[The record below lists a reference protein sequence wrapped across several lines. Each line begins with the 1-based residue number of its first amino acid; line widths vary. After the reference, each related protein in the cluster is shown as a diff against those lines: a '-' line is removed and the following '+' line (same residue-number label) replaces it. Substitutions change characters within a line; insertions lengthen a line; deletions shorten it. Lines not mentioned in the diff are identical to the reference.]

1 MSAAETSAF
10 AVLTNIV
17 AAPSR
22 AYAAIHERP
31 TVWLPLLL
39 LIVSYCTIAFVYTH
53 LVDLP
58 WLIEQ
63 QLANARNLTDAQRE
77 QTIKAASRLP
87 AVVYGGIS
95 AVSSTAFIAGLLA
108 LTALYY
114 RGISYA
120 TGDGVTYKQ
129 WFSLASWCAIP
140 IVFGVIASLVH
151 LLSGDA
157 RFMTQEEM
165 NPFAF
170 GNLLGIER
178 GPAAPIAQ
186 RVLLGLDVTALWSL
200 ALSVLGYQT
209 FSKRSLLASAAVVLG
224 PVVLIV
230 AGVAAVVAT
239 R

>member
-1 MSAAETSAF
+1 M
-10 AVLTNIV
+10 
-17 AAPSR
+17 
-22 AYAAIHERP
+22 
-31 TVWLPLLL
+31 
-39 LIVSYCTIAFVYTH
+39 
-53 LVDLP
+53 
-58 WLIEQ
+58 IEQ
-63 QLANARNLTDAQRE
+63 QLGNARNLTDAQRD
-77 QTIKAASRLP
+77 QAVKAASRIP

-95 AVSSTAFIAGLLA
+95 AVSSTVFIVVLLA

-120 TGDGVTYKQ
+120 TRDGVSYKQ
-129 WFSLASWCAIP
+129 WFALASWCAVP
-140 IVFGVIASLVH
+140 IVFGIIASLVH

-157 RFMTQEEM
+157 RFMLQEEM

-178 GPAAPIAQ
+178 GPATPIAQ

-200 ALSVLGYQT
+200 ALSVFGYHT
-209 FSKRSLLASAAVVLG
+209 LSKRSLPASAAVVLG

>member
-10 AVLTNIV
+10 SVLTNII
-17 AAPSR
+17 AAPGR
-22 AYAAIHERP
+22 AYAAIQEKP
-31 TVWLPLLL
+31 TVWLPLLI
-39 LIVSYCTIAFVYTH
+39 LIVSYCAISFAYTH

-63 QLANARNLTDAQRE
+63 QLSNARNLTDAQRD
-77 QTIKAASRLP
+77 QAVKAASRLP
-87 AVVYGGIS
+87 PVVYGGIS
-95 AVSSTAFIAGLLA
+95 AVSSTVFIVVLLA

-114 RGISYA
+114 RGISFA
-120 TGDGVTYKQ
+120 TGDGVKYKQ

-151 LLSGDA
+151 LLSSDA

-178 GPAAPIAQ
+178 GSTAPIAQ

-200 ALSVLGYQT
+200 ALSVLGYHT
-209 FSKRSLLASAAVVLG
+209 FSKRSLLVSAAVVLG
-224 PVVLIV
+224 PVAVIV
-230 AGVAAVVAT
+230 AGVAVLVAT